1 TTCNLSTNL
10 NRTIKLHYSKHI
22 SVARKKKKKK
32 KNMERNFFPKPST
45 PRSSKTELQIGGL
58 KTYIYGLDQAREQG
72 HTDLGVLYIAHG
84 RTRSYRDSEPLA
96 HKILH
101 QVRSDATPKR
111 AGLIV
116 VAVDAR
122 NHGERKLNDMT
133 NMDWTEGNESHAQDM
148 LSVISGS
155 AHDYELL
162 IDYLP
167 TYLPEFNRFY
177 NFMSGI
183 SLGGHTSWRV
193 ATSPVAQRGKLHGV
207 AIIIGCPKLTSLL
220 LSRLGVDLEAAAQKF
235 SVPID
240 LIYTISYDKLSTIL
254 TDQQRQRWPRA
265 LAELAASLDRVTEQS
280 YPRDI
285 PTYILNGKLDP
296 LVPDKFTAQWVKQ
309 RREVDKYD
317 NIEYFVQENTGHT
330 CTNQMVDNVSRW
342 LAGLLKQ

>member
-1 TTCNLSTNL
+1 
-10 NRTIKLHYSKHI
+10 
-22 SVARKKKKKK
+22 
-32 KNMERNFFPKPST
+32 MERNFFPKPST

-133 NMDWTEGNESHAQDM
+133 NMDWTEGNESHA
-148 LSVISGS
+148 
-155 AHDYELL
+155 
-162 IDYLP
+162 
-167 TYLPEFNRFY
+167 FY